1 MHNIESTFFFIF
13 VFTILIVFRNLFRI
27 ISTLLDKEPKK
38 IVYTN
43 RELIILGLSLSY
55 IITFIKFT

>member
-1 MHNIESTFFFIF
+1 VSLRHG
-13 VFTILIVFRNLFRI
+13 LKIVRA
-27 ISTLLDKEPKK
+27 LLEKNPKPL
-38 IVYTN
+38 VYTN